1 MDLLVPRWSLK
12 MIWFGYGTLL
22 CHQVGWPPYIDMTLI
37 LGTTKRAA
45 PLEMLPTWHRKTATT
60 QTSSKG
66 HPENSIFMISDID
79 ITSIRVAELSSE
91 FHPCSVTTTLSGICP
106 VYLSPVPI
114 DMTREKRALKAS
126 RRFQKIPRTITSLP
140 LPRPSWKSMMN
151 MADLCLISVRKEPW
165 ASEWRA
171 NF

>member
-22 CHQVGWPPYIDMTLI
+22 CHQVGWPHYIDMTLI
-37 LGTTKRAA
+37 LGTKKATPVK
-45 PLEMLPTWHRKTATT
+45 MLPTWNWKMATI
-60 QTSSKG
+60 QTSSRSTY
-66 HPENSIFMISDID
+66 HSNMYYHIISDID
-79 ITSIRVAELSSE
+79 IDILVSGLLNSHLPADVRSI
-91 FHPCSVTTTLSGICP
+91 FHRHQLT
-106 VYLSPVPI
+106 I
-114 DMTREKRALKAS
+114 DMTRERALNALA
-126 RRFQKIPRTITSLP
+126 RRFQKIPRTITLLP